1 MRLVAAARAKK
12 EKEPVGPDDLVRASA
27 GAYRSGDGR
36 FEVTKSDVGWYL
48 VDTQQANEFGQQLIH
63 GPIATLE
70 AIRAAI
76 PGARDIK
83 PLLRVRPRAAG
94 KSPEQA
100 PKRPAPLPRTWIDD
114 LPAREAAAV
123 KRLIKALE
131 REGVDGAE
139 GLVRHHRDDASPT
152 VATKIVERRLCALID
167 EQPEAERKRAQ
178 HLVSQATRILGDS
191 GATVSAPAPRW
202 ALVEVTEDDQPRRR
216 ITPRV

>member
-48 VDTQQANEFGQQLIH
+48 VDTQQSNEFGQQLIH
-63 GPIATLE
+63 GPMPTLE
-70 AIRAAI
+70 AVREAV
-76 PGARDIK
+76 PGARVIK
-83 PLLRVRPRAAG
+83 PLLRVRPPAAG
-94 KSPEQA
+94 KRPQSTPQ
-100 PKRPAPLPRTWIDD
+100 RPAPPPRSWIDE
-114 LPAREAAAV
+114 LPAKDAAAA

-152 VATKIVERRLCALID
+152 VATKIVERRLRALID
-167 EQPEAERKRAQ
+167 EQPEAERERAL
-178 HLVSQATRILGDS
+178 HLVSQATRILADG
-191 GATVSAPAPRW
+191 GATVPAPAPRW
-202 ALVEVTEDDQPRRR
+202 ALVEVTEDEQPRRR